1 MCCSSILNSSPLFI
15 LMKRQLIRY
24 EWIFVTVC
32 TWAVS
37 IHNSHVLVHSWSYCE
52 PPLVIFP
59 PSPSSTPLCTP
70 TPSPKISK
78 AASAIG
84 NLQRPDKAFPSDF
97 HTFLWPLQEIHSPGY
112 LIKCWLAPICTR
124 TSVPKLYQLAAV
136 STSRVYMVN
145 AQGVF
150 TPNCQTLWKL
160 LHIQYAIYCWQQS
173 FAFSLCWGEAC
184 GLFRI
189 VFCGSFIQYET

>member
-1 MCCSSILNSSPLFI
+1 MHTHTF
-15 LMKRQLIRY
+15 
-24 EWIFVTVC
+24 
-32 TWAVS
+32 
-37 IHNSHVLVHSWSYCE
+37 
-52 PPLVIFP
+52 
-59 PSPSSTPLCTP
+59 
-70 TPSPKISK
+70 PKISK

-150 TPNCQTLWKL
+150 TPELSDPLEVVTYSVCHLLLTTEFCLFSLLRWGLWLISYCVLWL
-160 LHIQYAIYCWQQS
+160 LHPVWDLIRSGLESQLFQC
-173 FAFSLCWGEAC
+173 LC
-184 GLFRI
+184 LLL
-189 VFCGSFIQYET
+189 YYL